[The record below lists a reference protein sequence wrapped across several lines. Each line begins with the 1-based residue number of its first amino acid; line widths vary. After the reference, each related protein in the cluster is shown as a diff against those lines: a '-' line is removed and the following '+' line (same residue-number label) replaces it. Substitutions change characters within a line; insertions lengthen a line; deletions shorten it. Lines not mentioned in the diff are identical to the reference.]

1 MQQRALLNVAIKKR
15 YMSTDSFEKKL
26 NGEWINIEDP
36 FARRLI
42 ESYLGRRVKEIEE
55 LRLYIENDEFDAI
68 RRKGHNLYGSGS
80 AYGLDW
86 ISAIGKS
93 IVDAADHGDKSAV
106 VASIN
111 ALESYIDA
119 RSIG

>member
-1 MQQRALLNVAIKKR
+1 
-15 YMSTDSFEKKL
+15 MSTDSFEKKL

-42 ESYLGRRVKEIEE
+42 ESYLGRRGKEIEE

-93 IVDAADHGDKSAV
+93 IVNAADHGDKSAV

>member
-1 MQQRALLNVAIKKR
+1 MRGALVNVPTKKK
-15 YMSTDSFEKKL
+15 YMDNEPLDKEL
-26 NGEWINIEDP
+26 GGEWINIEDP
-36 FARRLI
+36 FARSLI
-42 ESYLGRRVKEIEE
+42 ESYLKRRAKDVEE
-55 LRLYIENDEFDAI
+55 LRLHLEEDEFGSI
-68 RRKGHNLYGSGS
+68 RIKGHNLYGSGS